1 MYTTTLR
8 PAMLRALN
16 ERPIM
21 KRTLRWTIFLVACL
35 ATVTSMAK
43 AADNDPLNDPD
54 VQKTLRAMADAST
67 WYHPDLFG
75 EFAGMRR
82 YAHHDFAGALKYFK
96 VGAYYSDKL
105 SQLSIGLMYMNGEG
119 VPKDLP
125 TAYAWLAVAAER
137 KYPEFEATRDSVKA
151 QLSPQ
156 QLAQAEKIRS
166 TLEAKYGDQ
175 VAKHRLVVQ
184 LNQGRMQIT
193 GSHTGFDFGISQLN
207 TGNCSGPAID
217 VGGEALA
224 KSGCGG
230 SSMFA
235 KWRWDPKS
243 YFAARDARWKAT
255 VSVGTLND
263 VGAAADKSKAEPA
276 AKGGDAKPGE
286 KP

>member
-1 MYTTTLR
+1 
-8 PAMLRALN
+8 MLRALN
-16 ERPIM
+16 QRPAMLKPI
-21 KRTLRWTIFLVACL
+21 RSTIFLIACL
-35 ATVTSMAK
+35 VAITSVAK
-43 AADNDPLNDPD
+43 ATDKDPLNDPD
-54 VQKTLRAMADAST
+54 VQKALRAMADAST

-75 EFAGMRR
+75 EFAGMRH
-82 YAHHDFAGALKYFK
+82 YAHHDYAGALKYFK

-137 KYPEFEATRDSVKA
+137 KYPEFEVTRDNVKA

-156 QLAQAEKIRS
+156 QLEQAEKIRS
-166 TLEAKYGDQ
+166 ALEAEYGDQ
-175 VAKHRLVVQ
+175 VAKHRLVAQ

-193 GSHTGFDFGISQLN
+193 GSHAGFDFGIAQLN
-207 TGNCSGPAID
+207 TGNCSGPAVD

-243 YFAARDARWKAT
+243 YFAVRDSRWKAT

-263 VGAAADKSKAEPA
+263 VGTAADKAKTEPA
-276 AKGGDAKPGE
+276 AENDGAKPDDK